1 MAVPEFEKRPVDR
14 APIGIALLLLS
25 VLAVIGLAALSFSG
39 VFDDESPDA
48 EVAGATEQTTATT
61 TTPTTAAPTTA
72 APTTAAP
79 TTAAPATTAEPATT
93 TTAAPATTTTPTTLP
108 PATSEADAAAA
119 VAALTGEGVTRTAVL
134 SGGKVY
140 LRGEVP
146 TQDIADTIAGR
157 VAQVVGP
164 ENVVVEYVINPDAPV
179 PDSAPL
185 YVEDKVLFNVN
196 SSDINPGFIPLLE
209 LGTLLMT
216 QRDTVTITVIAHTDS
231 VGDADYNQAL
241 SDRRARAV
249 KQFWIDDGID
259 PSRIIAVGLGETQ
272 PEDSNLGANG
282 RAANRRAEFIVEGI
296 LG

>member
-1 MAVPEFEKRPVDR
+1 VAVPEFDNQPVDR
-14 APIGIALLLLS
+14 APIGIAVLLLS

-48 EVAGATEQTTATT
+48 EVAGATEQTTVTT

-79 TTAAPATTAEPATT
+79 RTAAPATTAEPATT

-179 PDSAPL
+179 PNSAPL
-185 YVEDKVLFNVN
+185 YVEDKILFNVN
-196 SSDINPGFIPLLE
+196 SSDINPGFVPLLD

-249 KQFWIDDGID
+249 KQFWIESGID

>member
-216 QRDTVTITVIAHTDS
+216 QRDTVTITVVAHTDS